1 MVVCSDGGLKDK
13 PELRVGLPATSAG
26 VMTRA
31 SWYTTG
37 TTFTVCTACSN
48 RLVLVPVTPPDMAAT
63 GASGSP
69 VAVVTVHA
77 ML

>member
-1 MVVCSDGGLKDK
+1 
-13 PELRVGLPATSAG
+13 
-26 VMTRA
+26 MTRA